1 MVKLSTHFGKK
12 KVRKKMS
19 SEKQKTYKVSIQW
32 ETEVKAKD
40 YDEAILK
47 GSDNWFFDYDQD
59 HFEAKEVERVK

>member
-1 MVKLSTHFGKK
+1 
-12 KVRKKMS
+12 MS

-47 GSDNWFFDYDQD
+47 GSDKWFFDYDQD
-59 HFEAKEVERVK
+59 HFQAEEQSIFIDPLQKINKNKLKLL

>member
-1 MVKLSTHFGKK
+1 MTIHLELVSGIL
-12 KVRKKMS
+12 MS

-47 GSDNWFFDYDQD
+47 GSDKWFFDYDQD